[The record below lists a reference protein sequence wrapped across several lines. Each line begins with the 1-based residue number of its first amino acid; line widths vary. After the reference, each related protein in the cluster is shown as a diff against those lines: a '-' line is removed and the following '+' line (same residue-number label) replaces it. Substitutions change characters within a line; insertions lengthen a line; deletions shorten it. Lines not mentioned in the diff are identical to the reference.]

1 MISSCIKS
9 LVKDIE
15 NFVNFNS
22 ENFSNNDSNINLIM
36 SKIKSENFLVV
47 FISFLIVI
55 LIISLIGQFL
65 WNYVMHGP
73 TALVKGCNEAKSIWQ
88 ILALYILISLFIGR

>member
-15 NFVNFNS
+15 NFVNYNN
-22 ENFSNNDSNINLIM
+22 ENFSNNDSNMNLLM
-36 SKIKSENFLVV
+36 SRFKSENFLVV

-65 WNYVMHGP
+65 WNYIMHGP
-73 TALVKGCNEAKSIWQ
+73 NALIKGCNEAKSIWQ
-88 ILALYILISLFIGR
+88 ILALYILISLLFGR

>member
-1 MISSCIKS
+1 MIASCIKS

-15 NFVNFNS
+15 NFVNYNS
-22 ENFSNNDSNINLIM
+22 ENFSNNDSNINMLM
-36 SKIKSENFLVV
+36 SKMKSENFIVV

-65 WNYVMHGP
+65 WNYVLNGP
-73 TALVKGCNEAKSIWQ
+73 NALIKGCNEAKSIWQ

>member
-1 MISSCIKS
+1 MISTCIKS

-15 NFVNFNS
+15 HFVNFNN
-22 ENFSNNDSNINLIM
+22 ENFSNNDSNVNLIM

-65 WNYVMHGP
+65 WNYVMNGP
-73 TALVKGCNEAKSIWQ
+73 TALIKGCNEAKSIWQ